1 MMTVKNGIYK
11 DVRLQD
17 ITADGKQRP
26 SSRLRAGL
34 QELKAQLTQLRYT
47 GKVQPLIDTYVMEDP
62 ASVGYKK
69 PIPAA
74 IDSSEVEDTYFV
86 HSFLTSHFS
95 SCVSN
100 IAVAESNKSYLKC
113 RALEGRPAMSWSSW
127 LQSGFAI

>member
-47 GKVQPLIDTYVMEDP
+47 GKVQPLIDTYVTEELAP
-62 ASVGYKK
+62 AGYRE
-69 PIPAA
+69 PTPAA
-74 IDSSEVEDTYFV
+74 IDSAEVEDSYIV
-86 HSFLTSHFS
+86 RNFLTSHFS
-95 SCVSN
+95 SYFHGAFLTLLSQKATN
-100 IAVAESNKSYLKC
+100 LI
-113 RALEGRPAMSWSSW
+113 
-127 LQSGFAI
+127 